1 MTENSDDT
9 RRTAGTAANASADAR
24 LTKILDDVAA
34 GRMTPEQAN
43 ALLVEGSA
51 EPDTGMKGGEGET
64 GTGTPTR
71 IRLRAVGRRVRV
83 IGEPFLTTLSVEGPH
98 VLEQQGDS
106 YLVTSDGELVP
117 SLDKFQLRVP
127 SVREVQ
133 ERLIDLTREL
143 VVRVNPKLPLE
154 LDITAGSLTV
164 ERVPRI
170 TSLEM
175 TAGSAHVRDIT
186 GPIDVH
192 LQGGSITLEGP
203 VSRGDS
209 LVKIEQGQLN
219 LHLTDGASV
228 QVILDNNLSR
238 VIWNGESGGAA
249 TRVVGGGDASLK
261 IESVMANVVVKEA
274 A

>member
-1 MTENSDDT
+1 MTEPSNPSEP
-9 RRTAGTAANASADAR
+9 ADGR
-24 LTKILDDVAA
+24 LQKILDDVAA
-34 GRMTPEQAN
+34 GRISPEEAN
-43 ALLVEGSA
+43 ALLAGS
-51 EPDTGMKGGEGET
+51 EVVDQGGGSTGGDRSGRVT
-64 GTGTPTR
+64 N

-98 VLEQQGDS
+98 VMEQQGDT

-117 SLDKFQLRVP
+117 SLGKFQLRVP

-133 ERLIDLTREL
+133 ERLVDLTREL

-170 TSLEM
+170 TSMRM
-175 TAGSAHVRDIT
+175 TAGSAKVRDIT

-203 VSRGDS
+203 ISRGDS
-209 LVKIEQGQLN
+209 LIKIEQGQLN
-219 LHLTDGASV
+219 LNLTDGASV
-228 QVILDNNLSR
+228 QVVLDGNLSR
-238 VIWNGESGGAA
+238 MIWNGESGGPA
-249 TRVVGGGDASLK
+249 TRVVGAGGAATLK
-261 IESVMANVVVKEA
+261 LESIMANVVVKEA

>member
-1 MTENSDDT
+1 MTESSNANDTDD
-9 RRTAGTAANASADAR
+9 R
-24 LTKILDDVAA
+24 LQKILDDVAA
-34 GRMTPEQAN
+34 GRI
-43 ALLVEGSA
+43 SA
-51 EPDTGMKGGEGET
+51 EDANTLLAGTEVTAPATGST
-64 GTGTPTR
+64 GSERSGAVTN

-98 VLEQQGDS
+98 VMEQQGDT

-133 ERLIDLTREL
+133 ERLVDLTREL

-154 LDITAGSLTV
+154 IDITAGSLTV

-170 TSLEM
+170 TSVRM
-175 TAGSAHVRDIT
+175 TAGSAKVRDII

-203 VSRGDS
+203 ISRGES
-209 LVKIEQGQLN
+209 LIKIEQGQLN
-219 LHLTDGASV
+219 LNLTDGASV
-228 QVILDNNLSR
+228 RVLLDGNLSR
-238 VIWNGESGGAA
+238 MIWNGESGGSAS
-249 TRVVGGGDASLK
+249 RVVGDGAATLRL
-261 IESVMANVVVKEA
+261 ESIMANVVVKEA

>member
-1 MTENSDDT
+1 MTEHTEPSNPADT
-9 RRTAGTAANASADAR
+9 R
-24 LTKILDDVAA
+24 LQEILDDVAA
-34 GRMTPEQAN
+34 GRISPERAN
-43 ALLVEGSA
+43 ALLAGSDVA
-51 EPDTGMKGGEGET
+51 DPGSGFGGGERSGRVT
-64 GTGTPTR
+64 N

-98 VLEQQGDS
+98 VMEQQGDT

-133 ERLIDLTREL
+133 ERLVDLTREL

-170 TSLEM
+170 TSMRM
-175 TAGSAHVRDIT
+175 TAGSAKVRDII

-203 VSRGDS
+203 ISRGDS
-209 LVKIEQGQLN
+209 LIKIEQGQLN
-219 LHLTDGASV
+219 LNLTDGASV
-228 QVILDNNLSR
+228 QVLLDGNLSR
-238 VIWNGESGGAA
+238 MIWNGESGGAA
-249 TRVVGGGDASLK
+249 TRVVGAGAATLRL
-261 IESVMANVVVKEA
+261 ESIMANVVVKEA
-274 A
+274 V